1 MKFGTISY
9 AHILFILATVSSTA
23 LAGLPM
29 ETESARL
36 PAKGTYQAETA
47 FEYQTSREG
56 TEAALPMEFETGL
69 TDQFALLVEPVP
81 FTTIQP
87 RNKPHATG
95 IGDLELTLFY
105 LSLTESERR
114 PAIALAA
121 EVKFPT
127 AKSRLIGTGKADY
140 TPYVIGSK
148 KFGLF
153 DVHINFGYTF
163 MGQPNGQTVNDLFNY
178 ALGIEYEVGHQWELI
193 AEVYGNTSSL
203 SGRETEGEHPG
214 IANSAVT
221 PESAGNEVVG
231 TVGARYLY
239 TKSTIFSFGISYD
252 NNDALL
258 LRPGI
263 TVVF

>member
-1 MKFGTISY
+1 MKLRKISY
-9 AHILFILATVSSTA
+9 TYLLFILSTISTVA

-36 PAKGTYQAETA
+36 PAKGTHQAEMA
-47 FEYQTSREG
+47 LEYQTSREG
-56 TEAALPMEFETGL
+56 TESALPMELETGL

-87 RNKPHATG
+87 KNKPHATG

-105 LSLTESERR
+105 LTLTESEGR

-121 EVKFPT
+121 EAKLPT
-127 AKSRLIGTGKADY
+127 ARSRLIGTGKADY

-148 KFGLF
+148 KFGVL
-153 DVHINFGYTF
+153 DVHVNLGYTF
-163 MGQPNGQTVNDLFNY
+163 MGQPDGQTVNDLFNY
-178 ALGIEYEVGHQWELI
+178 ALGAEYEVSIQWELI
-193 AEVYGNTSSL
+193 GEIYGNTSSL
-203 SGRETEGEHPG
+203 SGNETQSEHPG
-214 IANSAVT
+214 IANSAVA

-231 TVGARYLY
+231 TVGARYHY
-239 TKSTIFSFGISYD
+239 DKSTIFSFGVSYD

-258 LRPGI
+258 LRPGV